1 MRNFEKYEGCSLMK
15 LMFDVKENN
24 SIVVFAYIRG
34 HWVQMAHG
42 FRDTLVDVVG
52 LHILD
57 SAIIECKLDKH
68 AKKWY
73 VKIDIDRE
81 GKFE

>member
-1 MRNFEKYEGCSLMK
+1 MKNIIFYEELSL
-15 LMFDVKENN
+15 LRLTLDLNENE

-52 LHILD
+52 LHILY